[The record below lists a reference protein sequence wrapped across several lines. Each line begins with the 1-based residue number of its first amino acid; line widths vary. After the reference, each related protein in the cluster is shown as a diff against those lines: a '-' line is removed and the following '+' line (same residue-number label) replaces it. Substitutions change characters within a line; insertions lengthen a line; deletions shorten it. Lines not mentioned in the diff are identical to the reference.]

1 MYSTNVCV
9 TLLNLISQFRHI
21 CCVRTIY
28 CKVKKITLNTSRT
41 QWNTHIFYSRIKK
54 NKNEMGETCG
64 MYGGRKIIQGF
75 GGETSWK

>member
-1 MYSTNVCV
+1 ME
-9 TLLNLISQFRHI
+9 H
-21 CCVRTIY
+21 
-28 CKVKKITLNTSRT
+28 
-41 QWNTHIFYSRIKK
+41 THFFIAVLKK